1 MQVDY
6 LKLSELYA
14 NFLSALGGVSIT
26 VLALVLTLY
35 PKPVEG
41 NLSRFWVAALF
52 VATISC
58 FTGAHLMAEAAAFIS
73 KSLARTSKSEVSLEA
88 TSATS
93 IKESKE
99 LRLGVRLSLLAS
111 INIYVAAMLIIF
123 TVVLLTAEHVKWVSV
138 SVFLLVLIVTLSW
151 MYHSAKSRF
160 NPNNPQAEK
169 ASCWAIGI
177 GVVVGILM
185 FLAASRLAEEY
196 FLVAS
201 FLVPLISIAFSFF
214 YFVWILKSGDEER
227 KLNVWFYS
235 FAIALSCISLFGAGL
250 GLVFR

>member
-1 MQVDY
+1 METDETQMQVDY

-14 NFLSALGGVSIT
+14 SFLSALGGVSIT

-35 PKPVEG
+35 PKPAEG

-58 FTGAHLMAEAAAFIS
+58 FIGAHLMAEATAFIS
-73 KSLARTSKSEVSLEA
+73 KSKKAELKREP
-88 TSATS
+88 
-93 IKESKE
+93 KESK
-99 LRLGVRLSLLAS
+99 LGARLSLLAS
-111 INIYVAAMLIIF
+111 INIYVAAMLLIF

-151 MYHSAKSRF
+151 MYHSANSRF
-160 NPNNPQAEK
+160 NPIDLQAKK
-169 ASCWAIGI
+169 AIPCAIGI

-185 FLAASRLAEEY
+185 FLAASRLFEEY
-196 FLVAS
+196 FLLAS
-201 FLVPLISIAFSFF
+201 FLVPLISIGSSFF
-214 YFVWILKSGDEER
+214 YFVWILKFGDEER

-235 FAIALSCISLFGAGL
+235 LAIALPCISLFGAGV